1 MDQNNGG
8 GIIGKNKHPYNTL
21 LLQVYGLLDSQLE
34 SQSGSTWPLAFPQ
47 TTIANSCKFDDGST
61 DNLSRNTWATPTSTK
76 IFTISVW
83 VKRTTLGATQQI
95 VNSFVGSGKDNQLKF
110 KNTDAVELTSTS
122 STEYF
127 LKTNRKFRDVSAWY
141 NIVFAFDSTQAT
153 SSDRY
158 KLYINGTQETFS
170 SVSYPPQDTTYQF
183 FNNSNANRIGVAHGG
198 SSEPFD
204 GYMAEF
210 IFIDGQALAPTSF
223 GATNP
228 VTNIWE
234 PIAYAGT
241 YGNNG
246 FRLDFAK
253 QLFVLGTD
261 VSGNSKTFTVNNLTS
276 VDQST
281 DTCSN
286 NFATLNPMDKG
297 YTEQ

>member
-1 MDQNNGG
+1 M
-8 GIIGKNKHPYNTL
+8 
-21 LLQVYGLLDSQLE
+21 
-34 SQSGSTWPLAFPQ
+34 
-47 TTIANSCKFDDGST
+47 
-61 DNLSRNTWATPTSTK
+61 
-76 IFTISVW
+76 
-83 VKRTTLGATQQI
+83 
-95 VNSFVGSGKDNQLKF
+95 
-110 KNTDAVELTSTS
+110 
-122 STEYF
+122 
-127 LKTNRKFRDVSAWY
+127 
-141 NIVFAFDSTQAT
+141 
-153 SSDRY
+153 
-158 KLYINGTQETFS
+158 
-170 SVSYPPQDTTYQF
+170 SYPPQDTTYQF

-246 FRLDFAK
+246 FRLDFANSSA
-253 QLFVLGTD
+253 LGTD

-286 NFATLNPMDKG
+286 NFATLNPIDKG
-297 YTEQ
+297 YTGTITLSEGNLVTESSSGAGDYGLRSTIGVTTGKWYLEAKI